1 MNQQT
6 STEKPP
12 TRSPKSSGEATPIL
26 EGPIRSAV
34 LWLALPVLG
43 EQALNAAVTWND
55 TFVAGRISAM
65 ATGAV
70 GLASYIS
77 WLMTMI
83 AWMVD
88 TGATVLVARAV
99 GAGNLREA
107 QRATNQ
113 AFLLAILL
121 GSVGSATVF
130 ALAPAIARIMNLG
143 PEGAAIASNFM
154 RIDTIGY
161 LGSAVA
167 FALASCLR
175 GAGDTRTPMIV
186 LGGVNLLN
194 ALFTWLL
201 TFGFGPISAMGTNG
215 IAWGTA
221 IARWSGGLWMVWL
234 LQRQRG
240 SVGLAAPVRVPLSYL
255 RLRLPLM
262 RPDFGLLRRILAVGL
277 PAAAD
282 GSLAFSGH
290 FIFTTIVTRVP
301 SMFTPTVLYAAHV
314 VGIRIESLSY
324 LSANA
329 WSVAA
334 STMVGQNLG
343 AGKPERAR
351 HAANEAVKQATM
363 LLALTGLLYFF
374 AAQPLY
380 RLLSNDPAVWEC
392 GVPALKGLACV
403 QVPLAVLIVYLGSL
417 RGAGDTRVPVL
428 FTFLGVGLI
437 RIPVAWLGGV
447 VLRGGLLGAWMGM
460 FTDIVVRAALL
471 AWRFRSARWQKIRV

>member
-1 MNQQT
+1 MD
-6 STEKPP
+6 
-12 TRSPKSSGEATPIL
+12 PIRESRIL
-26 EGPIRSAV
+26 QGPIRSAV

-77 WLMTMI
+77 WLMSMI

-99 GAGNLREA
+99 GGGNLREA

-113 AFLLAILL
+113 AFLLALML
-121 GSVGSATVF
+121 GAVGTTGVIVSAPT
-130 ALAPAIARIMNLG
+130 IARVMNLG
-143 PEGAAIASNFM
+143 PEGAKIASNFM
-154 RIDTIGY
+154 RIDTVGY
-161 LGSAVA
+161 LGGAVA

-175 GAGDTRTPMIV
+175 GAGDTRTPMMV
-186 LGGVNLLN
+186 LGGVNVVN
-194 ALFTWLL
+194 VIFTWLL
-201 TFGFGPISAMGTNG
+201 TFGFGPIPAMGTNG

-234 LQRQRG
+234 LQRRKRG
-240 SVGLAAPVRVPLSYL
+240 PGSAPSRIPLSYL
-255 RLRLPLM
+255 RLRASLM
-262 RPDFGLLRRILAVGL
+262 RPDLSILRRILSVGV

-282 GSLAFSGH
+282 GALAFSGH

-301 SMFTPTVLYAAHV
+301 TIFTPTVLYAAHV

-324 LSANA
+324 LPANA

-343 AGKPERAR
+343 AGNTERAR
-351 HAANEAVKQATM
+351 QAANEAVKQAM
-363 LLALTGLLYFF
+363 VLLSLTGILYFF
-374 AAQPLY
+374 AARPLY
-380 RLLSNDPAVWEC
+380 QILSNDPAVWAC
-392 GVPALKGLACV
+392 GIPALKGLACV
-403 QVPLAVLIVYLGSL
+403 QVPLAILIVYLGAL
-417 RGAGDTRVPVL
+417 RGAGDTRVPVII
-428 FTFLGVGLI
+428 TALGVGLM
-437 RIPVAWLGGV
+437 RIPVAYLGGV

-460 FTDIVVRAALL
+460 FTDIVVRSGLL
-471 AWRFRSARWQKIRV
+471 AWRFRSGRWQKIRV